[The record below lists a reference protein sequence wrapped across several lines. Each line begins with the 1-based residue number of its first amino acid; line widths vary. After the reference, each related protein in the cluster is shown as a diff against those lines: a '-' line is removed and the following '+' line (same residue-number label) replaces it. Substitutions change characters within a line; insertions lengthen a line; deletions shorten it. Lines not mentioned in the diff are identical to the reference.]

1 MKSFKTYITE
11 VSLSPA
17 QLKKRDNM
25 DTFAEK
31 IRDSIPFITAN
42 GQEIILG
49 YRSKSKNIE
58 LYNQI
63 IDQGF
68 DALEQFRSGRGIMIP
83 TVSGRNI
90 SLNQLQKTAEF
101 GGSQRKGTEKEDAQL
116 RRLNEIITRIASE
129 ENIPYVPIKVGNQIH
144 NVLRFETTP
153 GTPKSDF
160 HAIDDDGNEC
170 IWVSHKDGSTAKDF
184 SQYGGMSKR
193 VEPKIAAHPEV
204 MGFVSDVKEWVNE
217 NEHDGIPPRT
227 TLARVINDIRLKGMS
242 IYGNEFG
249 GNYGRQNC
257 QVLLQG
263 KLGFKKSGKTYEL
276 TASGHVQNNPEMPKE
291 ESYQPT
297 LMVMHK
303 SRKDYGI
310 NNARFSIYTKSG
322 RKVTEFI

>member
-11 VSLSPA
+11 VNLSPA

-31 IRDSIPFITAN
+31 IRDSIPFIASN
-42 GQEIILG
+42 GQEVILG
-49 YRSKSKNIE
+49 YRDKSKNLD

-63 IDQGF
+63 LDKGI
-68 DALEQFRSGRGIMIP
+68 DALEQFRERRSIMIP
-83 TVSGRNI
+83 TVSGRKI
-90 SLNQLQKTAEF
+90 SLGQLKKTAEF

-129 ENIPYVPIKVGNQIH
+129 ENIPYVPIKVAGQVH
-144 NVLRFETTP
+144 NVLRFESTP

-160 HAIDDDGNEC
+160 HAIDEDGNEC

-204 MGFVSDVKEWVNE
+204 IKFVADVKKWLEKNG
-217 NEHDGIPPRT
+217 HDAMPPKT
-227 TLARVINDIRLKGMS
+227 TLARVIKDRTLKGMS

-249 GNYGRQNC
+249 SNYSRQNC

-263 KLGFKKSGKTYEL
+263 KLGLKKSGKVYEL
-276 TASGHVQNNPEMPKE
+276 VASGHVQVNPEMPKE
-291 ESYQPT
+291 ESYEPT

-303 SRKDYGI
+303 TRKDYGI
-310 NNARFSIYTKSG
+310 DKARFSIYTKSG